1 MLHVERAA
9 DDGALEKL
17 EAQWTEL
24 DESLHPRL
32 PFTSPLWNL
41 LWWKH
46 FRTQS
51 AWVRDELFVHAVR
64 NDSGALIAVA
74 PMILTSRPAYGPLR
88 VRALHPFGADEN
100 VTELRSIISRRE
112 DTTEVLTALST
123 YFEAEAHRWDL
134 LQWCGVPNDAAVR
147 KVLEQGGRIQWGREV
162 PNFYLP
168 LSGTWVE
175 LKSGLSR
182 NMKEAL
188 RKCYNSL
195 KRSGHE
201 FTFRVVSHAAEV
213 PAALQTFFELH
224 SERSQADKLPQHR
237 DVFIRPMARNFLSE
251 YAQQMAECGR
261 LRIFQLVI
269 GTQVV
274 ATRLGFVLGDQLYLY
289 YSGYRVAWGP
299 HSVMTT
305 LVAEA
310 IQWAMQ
316 QGLRGIGLSA
326 GRDLSKLRW
335 KPQEFATCEGV
346 QASSRPFQ
354 HLAAGAYL
362 HVTERAT
369 RDSMLGR
376 LLSSARRAKL

>member
-9 DDGALEKL
+9 DEGAIEKL
-17 EAQWTEL
+17 EAEWTEL

-32 PFTSPLWNL
+32 PFTSPRWNL

-46 FRTQS
+46 FRAQS

-64 NDSGALIAVA
+64 NESGALIAIA
-74 PMILTSRPAYGPLR
+74 PMTLTSRPAYGPLR
-88 VRALHPFGADEN
+88 LRAIQPLGADEN
-100 VTELRSIISRRE
+100 VTELRSIIARPE
-112 DTTEVLTALST
+112 DTAEVLATLSA
-123 YFEAEAHRWDL
+123 YFGAEAHRWDL

-168 LSGTWVE
+168 LSGTWE
-175 LKSGLSR
+175 EFKAGLSR

-195 KRSGHE
+195 KRGGHE
-201 FTFRVVSHAAEV
+201 FTFRVITDAAEA

-224 SERSQADKLPQHR
+224 SERSQADKLPRHR
-237 DVFIRPMARNFLSE
+237 DVFLRPVARNFLID
-251 YAQQMAECGR
+251 YAQQMAERGR
-261 LRIFQLVI
+261 LRIFQLII
-269 GTQVV
+269 GTEVV
-274 ATRLGFVLGDQLYLY
+274 ATRVGFVLGDQLYLY
-289 YSGYRVAWGP
+289 YSGYRVAWAP
-299 HSVMTT
+299 HSIMTT
-305 LVAEA
+305 LVAET
-310 IQWAMQ
+310 IQWAMR
-316 QGLRGIGLSA
+316 QGLRGIGLST

-335 KPQEFATCEGV
+335 KPQEFATCEGI

-354 HLAAGAYL
+354 QLAAGAYL
-362 HVTERAT
+362 HVAERAT
-369 RDSMLGR
+369 RNSMLGR